1 LTDEWTSISLNWRT
15 LTIDD
20 LTRTVGDGSVT
31 EIERASE
38 IIGIIYDAAIEP
50 KLWLNALAE
59 TCAFCR
65 CAVGALY
72 SHDMTRREPTFHM
85 LWGLDAANTK
95 SYLEEYGPI
104 NPLIPAHLAADA
116 GDILAASRM
125 PLWDDFVNSSFFR
138 DWGGP
143 QGFLDSLSAIVERT
157 PTRLSMVSC
166 IRHEREGL
174 VDDISFARMGLLRP
188 HFLRAIKIGQA
199 LELRSVQISD
209 LAESLDGLSA
219 AVFIIDQRGNLAHS
233 NATGD
238 GMLRQASI
246 FRLRSGRVQA
256 ISSAVQADL
265 ATALTQMRDGKTSE
279 QAPAVAIEAAT
290 GERYIAHLLP
300 LTAGFR
306 RKAGLAYS
314 ASAAIFV
321 VRVPFDV
328 TAATALIATEFRLT
342 PAELRVLRAVAE
354 IGGVAD
360 IASTLGVSE
369 ETTRTHL
376 RHLFDKTDVRSQSD
390 LIRLVA
396 AHISPLRP
404 LM

>member
-1 LTDEWTSISLNWRT
+1 
-15 LTIDD
+15 
-20 LTRTVGDGSVT
+20 VGDGGVT
-31 EIERASE
+31 EIERASG
-38 IIGIIYDAAIEP
+38 IIGIIYDAAIDP
-50 KLWLNALAE
+50 NVWLNALAE
-59 TCAFCR
+59 TCGFCR

-72 SHDMTRREPTFHM
+72 SHDMTRREPIFHT

-95 SYLEEYGPI
+95 SYLEEYGPT

-125 PLWDDFVNSSFFR
+125 PLWDDFVKSSFFR
-138 DWGGP
+138 DWGEP

-233 NATGD
+233 NASGD
-238 GMLRQASI
+238 GMLREENV
-246 FRLRSGRVQA
+246 FRLRGGHVQA
-256 ISSAVQADL
+256 INPSVQADL
-265 ATALTQMRDGKTSE
+265 ATALMQMHDGKTPSE
-279 QAPAVAIEAAT
+279 RAPAVSIEAAT
-290 GERYIAHLLP
+290 GERYLAHLLP
-300 LTAGFR
+300 LSAGFR

-321 VRVPFDV
+321 VRTPLDV
-328 TAATALIATEFRLT
+328 TAATELVAAEFQLT

-360 IASTLGVSE
+360 IASTLGVAE

-404 LM
+404 PT

>member
-1 LTDEWTSISLNWRT
+1 M
-15 LTIDD
+15 
-20 LTRTVGDGSVT
+20 GDGSTT
-31 EIERASE
+31 EIERASGL
-38 IIGIIYDAAIEP
+38 IGLIYDAAIDP
-50 KLWLNALAE
+50 NLWLDALAE

-85 LWGLDAANTK
+85 LWGLDAAHTK

-166 IRHEREGL
+166 IRHKREGL

-188 HFLRAIKIGQA
+188 HFLRAIKIGEA
-199 LELRSVQISD
+199 LELRSVQVAN

-219 AVFIIDQRGNLAHS
+219 AVFIIDERGNLAHS
-233 NATGD
+233 NASGRE
-238 GMLRQASI
+238 MLSEEKI
-246 FRLRSGRVQA
+246 FRLHGDRLQA
-256 ISSAVQADL
+256 VKSAAN
-265 ATALTQMRDGKTSE
+265 AGIAASLTQMRDSKTTLDRI
-279 QAPAVAIEAAT
+279 PAVALESET
-290 GERYIAHLLP
+290 GPRYFAHLLP

-306 RKAGLAYS
+306 RKMGLSHS

-321 VRVPFDV
+321 VK
-328 TAATALIATEFRLT
+328 TALDITVAIEMIGDEYRLT
-342 PAELRVLRAVAE
+342 QAELRVLRAVIE
-354 IGGVAD
+354 IGGVAE
-360 IASTLGVSE
+360 IASTLAISE
-369 ETTRTHL
+369 ETIRTHL
-376 RHLFDKTDVRSQSD
+376 RHLFDKTDARSQVE
-390 LIRLVA
+390 LVKLVA
-396 AHISPLRP
+396 ERISPLRT
-404 LM
+404 

>member
-1 LTDEWTSISLNWRT
+1 MGDESIA
-15 LTIDD
+15 
-20 LTRTVGDGSVT
+20 
-31 EIERASE
+31 EIERASG
-38 IIGIIYDAAIEP
+38 IIGLIYDAAIDP
-50 KLWLNALAE
+50 NLWLNALEE

-85 LWGLDAANTK
+85 LWGLDAHYTK
-95 SYLEEYGPI
+95 TYLEEYAPT

-143 QGFLDSLSAIVERT
+143 QGFLDSLSAIIERT

-166 IRHEREGL
+166 IRHKREGL

-188 HFLRAIKIGQA
+188 HFLRAIKIGEA
-199 LELRSVQISD
+199 LELRSVQVAN
-209 LAESLDGLSA
+209 LAESLDGLTA
-219 AVFIIDQRGNLAHS
+219 AVFIIDERGNLAHS
-233 NATGD
+233 NASGNA
-238 GMLRQASI
+238 MLREENI
-246 FRLRSGRVQA
+246 FRRRGSRIEAINPAAQSGIA
-256 ISSAVQADL
+256 A
-265 ATALTQMRDGKTSE
+265 ALTQMRDGKATFE
-279 QAPAVAIEAAT
+279 RAPAIAVEAAT
-290 GERYIAHLLP
+290 GPRYFAHLLP

-321 VRVPFDV
+321 VKTALDI
-328 TAATALIATEFRLT
+328 TAATEMIAAEYRLT
-342 PAELRVLRAVAE
+342 QAELRVLRAVAE
-354 IGGVAD
+354 IGGVSE
-360 IASTLGVSE
+360 IALALGISE

-376 RHLFDKTDVRSQSD
+376 RHLFDKTDARSQVELVR
-390 LIRLVA
+390 LIA
-396 AHISPLRP
+396 EHISPLRT
-404 LM
+404 

>member
-1 LTDEWTSISLNWRT
+1 
-15 LTIDD
+15 
-20 LTRTVGDGSVT
+20 VGDGGVT
-31 EIERASE
+31 EIEQTSKV
-38 IIGIIYDAAIEP
+38 IGIIYDAAIDP
-50 KLWLNALAE
+50 NLWLNALAE
-59 TCAFCR
+59 TCDFCR

-72 SHDMTRREPTFHM
+72 SHDMALREPTFHM
-85 LWGLDAANTK
+85 LWGLDAVHTK
-95 SYLEEYGPI
+95 SYLEEYAPT

-125 PLWDDFVNSSFFR
+125 PLWDDFVNSAFFR

-143 QGFLDSLSAIVERT
+143 QGFIDSLSAIVERT

-166 IRHEREGL
+166 IRHKREGL
-174 VDDISFARMGLLRP
+174 VDDISFARMGVLRP

-199 LELRSVQISD
+199 LELRSVQVSD
-209 LAESLDGLSA
+209 LAESLDGLTA
-219 AVFIIDQRGNLAHS
+219 AVFIVDQRGNLAHS
-233 NATGD
+233 NGSGD
-238 GMLRQASI
+238 RILREESI
-246 FRLRSGRVQA
+246 FRLSDGRVQA
-256 ISSAVQADL
+256 INPAVQADL
-265 ATALTQMRDGKTSE
+265 ATALMQIYNGKITSE
-279 QAPAVAIEAAT
+279 RAPAVAFEAST
-290 GERYIAHLLP
+290 GERYLAYLLP

-306 RKAGLAYS
+306 RKAGLSYS

-321 VRVPFDV
+321 VRAALDIT
-328 TAATALIATEFRLT
+328 TATELIATEYRLT

-354 IGGVAD
+354 IGGVAEV
-360 IASTLGVSE
+360 ASTLGVSQ

-376 RHLFDKTDVRSQSD
+376 RHLFDKTNARSQSD